1 MSSGNCSVCGTR
13 PCWYDSTRG
22 SYSPYCSNTC
32 RDNSYRSSG
41 TTTRPVLAHQG
52 MPKCRICDNAAFYDQ
67 NSRQFS
73 PGCTRTHSQ
82 LAMGQGFTT
91 PIN

>member
-1 MSSGNCSVCGTR
+1 MSSANCTVCQTR
-13 PCWYDSTRG
+13 PRWYDSTRG

-32 RDNSYRSSG
+32 RDRSYQ
-41 TTTRPVLAHQG
+41 TTKSPKHPTLAYQG
-52 MPKCRICDNAAFYDQ
+52 MPKCRICDNAAYYDQ
-67 NSRQFS
+67 SSSHYS

-82 LAMGQGFTT
+82 LAMARGFTT